1 MRSKRLFASGIT
13 IAILSVFTARNA
25 RADQTLTFDGAVP
38 TDALDHFFIPF
49 QVPAGTQEIQVLH
62 TDAPDG
68 NILDFGLNDENGYRG
83 WGGGTSEDAI
93 VGVNAASRAYVPGPI
108 TPGTWNVVVGKAKLA
123 VPPVTY
129 HVVVTLRTTPTL
141 APQTDRKVYVPSA
154 PLEKNHRYYA
164 CDFHVHDRESTDASP
179 TLEANIQYAEAQG
192 LDAIEASDHNTITQD
207 DYIDDL
213 QAKYPKLLIIP
224 GIEWTTY
231 HGHGNA
237 MGALKWVDHKIGQPG
252 VTVDSS
258 VDAIHAQGALFAIN
272 HPALDIGNLCIGC
285 SWTYSQLA
293 ATKVDAFE
301 VESGGYKQ
309 AGFVFTKPAL
319 ALWDSML
326 ATGAHIAA
334 IGGSDDHSGGNDNG
348 AFKSA
353 IGNPTTYVMAD
364 ELSVAAILNGVKNGQ
379 TVVKMQDSHD
389 PMIDLTSN
397 VAPVGDTVSA
407 KTAVLQAT
415 ISGLGGVLDGITVQ
429 FVQNG
434 NPLPEIP
441 VTSDPFTFSTNVTA
455 PASGEDRWRVQLL
468 EQEKPRVVTSHMF
481 VRFDP
486 KGPDGVSNAASENG
500 DLHAGGGCGVSNGSA
515 GACAWLF
522 AVGAAMIGVMRRR
535 AVK

>member
-1 MRSKRLFASGIT
+1 MRSKGLFASSAAVA
-13 IAILSVFTARNA
+13 IAITALFTARNA
-25 RADQTLTFDGAVP
+25 HADQTLTFDGAVP
-38 TDALDHFFIPF
+38 TDGLDHFFIPF
-49 QVPAGTQEIQVLH
+49 QVPAGIQEIEILH
-62 TDAPDG
+62 TGAPSA
-68 NILDFGLNDENGYRG
+68 NILDFGLNDTNGYRG

-93 VGVNAASRAYVPGPI
+93 VGVSAASRAYVPGPL
-108 TPGTWNVVVGKAKLA
+108 PAGTWNVIVGKAKIVA
-123 VPPVTY
+123 SPATY
-129 HVVVTLRTTPTL
+129 HVVVTLRTLPTL
-141 APQTDRKVYVPSA
+141 APQTDRKAYVPSA

-164 CDFHVHDRESTDASP
+164 CDFHVHDRESTDATP
-179 TLEANIQYAEAQG
+179 TLESNIQYAEAQG

-207 DYIDDL
+207 DYITDL
-213 QAKYPKLLIIP
+213 QAKYPHLLIIP

-237 MGALKWVDHKIGQPG
+237 MGALKWVDHKVGQPG
-252 VTVDSS
+252 VTPDTS

-285 SWTYSQLA
+285 SWTYTELA

-301 VESGGYKQ
+301 VESGGFRQ
-309 AGFVFTKPAL
+309 AGFAFTVPAL

-334 IGGSDDHSGGNDNG
+334 IGGSDDHSGGNDVG

-389 PMIDLTSN
+389 PMIELSSN

-407 KTAVLQAT
+407 KSTVLTATVT
-415 ISGLGGVLDGITVQ
+415 GGNMEGVTVE

-434 NPLPEIP
+434 VALNEVP
-441 VTSDPFTFSTNVTA
+441 VTSDPFSISMNVTP
-455 PASGEDRWRVQLL
+455 PATGEDRYRVQLL
-468 EQEKPRVVTSHMF
+468 EEEKPRVVTSHLF
-481 VRFDP
+481 IQNDP
-486 KGPDGVSNAASENG
+486 NGPDGVAQDQIKA
-500 DLHAGGGCGVSNGSA
+500 DGGCNVAGSTSPL
-515 GACAWLF
+515 GIVAWLV
-522 AVGAAMIGVMRRR
+522 AVGAAFTAMHKRRR
-535 AVK
+535 K